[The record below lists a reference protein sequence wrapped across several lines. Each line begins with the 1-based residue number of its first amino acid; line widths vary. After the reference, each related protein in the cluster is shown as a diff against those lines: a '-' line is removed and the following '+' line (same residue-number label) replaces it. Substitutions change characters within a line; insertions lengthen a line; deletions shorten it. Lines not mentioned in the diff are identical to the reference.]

1 MQGTWVQFPA
11 SLWMLTTTCIFNSGT
26 TNAFFW
32 PLRTPPHIWYTQTH
46 GSTHSYINTILS
58 VFYWYIITL
67 KYLSRCISFV
77 KFLDFGFFFKIYFCY
92 FIYLPVL
99 ECTWV
104 YAPNMARGFRYNF
117 VVGIIYD
124 CLAMICV
131 CWEPNSDP
139 LNKLCMYFTIPPS
152 PVLAF
157 DDTCK
162 LPSFADTVF
171 QCLASPGHGLS

>member
-1 MQGTWVQFPA
+1 MVPFPA
-11 SLWMLTTTCIFNSGT
+11 TSWMLTTTCSFNSRI
-26 TNAFFW
+26 TNTFFW
-32 PLRTPPHIWYTQTH
+32 PLQTPPHIRYTQTH
-46 GSTHSYINTILS
+46 GSTHSYNIKINTILS

-77 KFLDFGFFFKIYFCY
+77 KFLDLGFYFKIYFCY
-92 FIYLPVL
+92 FNYLPVL

-104 YAPNMARGFRYNF
+104 WAPTVARGFRYS
-117 VVGIIYD
+117 VAGIIYD
-124 CLAMICV
+124 CRAMRCA

-139 LNKLCMYFTIPPS
+139 LNKLCVYFTISPS

-157 DDTCK
+157 DDIYK

-171 QCLASPGHGLS
+171 QCLGHGLS